1 MAYYT
6 ELPEPRTYSH
16 SDHYCQPLPVRA
28 RFDHPR
34 LVHRPEKGREH
45 EHAYFDSPRETLPQ
59 THSDLILPSIEG
71 SYSHAPDQQITV
83 PDLHRRV
90 DTIIER
96 QWDGREPL
104 QQHSSSLVHVDD
116 DGDSSR
122 VKRRKVYDQYTLNEQ
137 NPSRMLIPL
146 DNREGHSSIAFGP
159 SAAVSV
165 EDTAPFVLDKRIV
178 QLPPR
183 QAKRYGDGQSRRQNL
198 PQLVDIENRP
208 VHRMPRQQENR
219 PVATSERFGG
229 PRSPRNSSAF
239 HPSHARK
246 SPVSSKAPTR
256 LHHHIPE
263 PQFSSLEV
271 SVTNEERG
279 QVYPESHVINHPPQH
294 YESMRGQVQR
304 DFSKLAIDPKSH
316 RDYDFSVNLDEQPKF
331 STWDYSHTPA
341 LVYMPARHEEGMH
354 AENNER
360 RQGSTLH
367 PNSSIF
373 RGTQQSLVNEINSGY
388 TDKRLGME
396 NEHSYGPGLAREPYS
411 QRLSSLQRSSLQHT

>member
-16 SDHYCQPLPVRA
+16 SDHYRQPLPVRP
-28 RFDHPR
+28 RVDHPR
-34 LVHRPEKGREH
+34 LVHRSEKGREH
-45 EHAYFDSPRETLPQ
+45 EHAHFDPSREILPHR
-59 THSDLILPSIEG
+59 HSDLILPSIEG
-71 SYSHAPDQQITV
+71 SFSHAPDQQMAV
-83 PDLHRRV
+83 PDLHQRV
-90 DTIIER
+90 NTIKER

-183 QAKRYGDGQSRRQNL
+183 QAKRYGAGQSRIQNL
-198 PQLVDIENRP
+198 PQLVDIENQP

-219 PVATSERFGG
+219 PVANSERFGG
-229 PRSPRNSSAF
+229 PRSPRKSSAF
-239 HPSHARK
+239 HPSLARK
-246 SPVSSKAPTR
+246 SPVSSKVPTR
-256 LHHHIPE
+256 LYHHIPE
-263 PQFSSLEV
+263 PQFSSLKV
-271 SVTNEERG
+271 SVTNEERD

-331 STWDYSHTPA
+331 STWDSSHTPA
-341 LVYMPARHEEGMH
+341 LAYMPARHEEDMR
-354 AENNER
+354 ADNNER
-360 RQGSTLH
+360 RQRSMLH

-373 RGTQQSLVNEINSGY
+373 RGTQQPLLNETNSGY
-388 TDKRLGME
+388 ADKRLEME
-396 NEHSYGPGLAREPYS
+396 KEHSYGPGLARERYLQQP
-411 QRLSSLQRSSLQHT
+411 SSLQRSGLQHT